1 MSARRP
7 THPDDEVPGCGG
19 TLARLAEEGADAR
32 ILILGEGIASRQA
45 KRDVRSVRRGLA
57 ALRRRIWS

>member
-1 MSARRP
+1 
-7 THPDDEVPGCGG
+7 
-19 TLARLAEEGADAR
+19 LARLAEEGADAR